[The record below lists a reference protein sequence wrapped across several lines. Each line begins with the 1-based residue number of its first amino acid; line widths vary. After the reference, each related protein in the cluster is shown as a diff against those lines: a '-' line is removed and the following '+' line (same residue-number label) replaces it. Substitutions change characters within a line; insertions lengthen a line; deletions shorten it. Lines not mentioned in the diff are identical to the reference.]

1 MGYVDGFLVPVKKS
15 RLDEYQALARLASQ
29 VWKDHGATAYVEC
42 VGDDVPHGQLTSFTR
57 AVQLAE
63 DEVVIF
69 SWAVFPSREARDA
82 ANQKIMHDPRLKVCE
97 TDPPFEGKRL
107 VFGGFLPFVGLEQ

>member
-1 MGYVDGFLVPVKKS
+1 MAYVDGFLVPVKKD
-15 RLDEYQALARLASQ
+15 RLDEYKALAALAAQ

-42 VGDDVPHGQLTSFTR
+42 VADDVPHGQLTSFTR

-63 DEVVIF
+63 DEVVMF

-82 ANQKIMHDPRLKVCE
+82 ANQGIMQDPRLKVCE
-97 TDPPFEGKRL
+97 DNPPFDGKRL
-107 VFGGFLPFVGLEQ
+107 IFGGFVPLIEL